1 MMQDDPQD
9 AATEAFEALRA
20 EVTQL
25 RAGVESLSAK
35 FQGQDPTDYAPTLG
49 AIAMSLE
56 AIEGHPALQAD
67 PETYARQLR
76 EATVLS
82 TKQRQEDLETAV
94 KRGLIV
100 GEYRSRKHHKEL
112 VIGAVLVAV
121 AGAFIWATV
130 SGPIARR
137 LYPSWNMPERMA
149 AATLGLDRWDAGA
162 KLMAGDSPQAWA
174 REVKGS
180 QFLKDVQL
188 ELANQE
194 TLDRCRAA
202 ASKTRK
208 EQRCTVTLKVVGN
221 RSAQT
226 PNS

>member
-1 MMQDDPQD
+1 MAQDDPQD

-56 AIEGHPALQAD
+56 AIERHPALQAD
-67 PETYARQLR
+67 PEADAQQFR
-76 EATVLS
+76 EATKL
-82 TKQRQEDLETAV
+82 TTEQRQADLETAV
-94 KRGLIV
+94 KQGLIV
-100 GEYRSRKHHKEL
+100 GEYRYRKQKKEL
-112 VIGAVLVAV
+112 VTMTAAGVI
-121 AGAFIWATV
+121 AGAILWVCF
-130 SGPIARR
+130 SGLIARGF
-137 LYPSWNMPERMA
+137 LDAWHVPERMA

-162 KLMAGDSPQAWA
+162 KLMESGNPEAWA
-174 REVKGS
+174 RVVKGS
-180 QFLKDVQL
+180 QFLKDVRL
-188 ELANQE
+188 ELANRE

-202 ASKTRK
+202 ASRTGK

-221 RSAQT
+221 RSVHT

>member
-1 MMQDDPQD
+1 MQDDPQD

-35 FQGQDPTDYAPTLG
+35 FQGQDLTDYAPTLG

-56 AIEGHPALQAD
+56 AIERRPALQAD
-67 PETYARQLR
+67 PETYALQFR
-76 EATVLS
+76 EATILS
-82 TKQRQEDLETAV
+82 AQQRHDDLEAAV

-100 GEYRSRKHHKEL
+100 EEYRSRKHHKEL
-112 VIGAVLVAV
+112 AIGAVLVAV
-121 AGAFIWATV
+121 AGAFIWTTV

-162 KLMAGDSPQAWA
+162 KLMESGNPEAWA
-174 REVKGS
+174 RVVNAWE
-180 QFLKDVQL
+180 FLKDVEL
-188 ELANQE
+188 EAANQE
-194 TLDRCRAA
+194 TLDGCRAA

-208 EQRCTVTLKVVGN
+208 ELRCTVILKVVGN
-221 RSAQT
+221 RSRDTQ
-226 PNS
+226 